1 MVSGRTLQVDTSNIQ
16 DIDGLGEF
24 QYSWF
29 NSADGISWQE
39 IDGEDEAAY
48 TLTSN
53 DVSRYIKVK
62 TTFVDQQGFFEE
74 FSTHS
79 ERTVLGGVDGRE
91 PGQPIIGGV
100 DEDYIDGTQT
110 DDDVIAGEGD
120 DQVITGQG
128 SDVVDGG
135 AGNDIIYLEADGI
148 WSSRFAAARF
158 ATNLDGTSFLAEKV
172 SLGGKNRF
180 FDVVDGNADFDTIVL
195 TKPTAGMH
203 FFFMISSVTLTAV

>member
-39 IDGEDEAAY
+39 IDGEDAAAY

-62 TTFVDQQGFFEE
+62 TKFVDQQGFFEE
-74 FSTHS
+74 FSKHS
-79 ERTVLGGVDGRE
+79 GRTVLGGVDGRE
-91 PGQPIIGGV
+91 PGKPIIGGV

-110 DDDVIAGEGD
+110 DDDVIAGGD
-120 DQVITGQG
+120 DRVITGQG
-128 SDVVDGG
+128 SMLLM
-135 AGNDIIYLEADGI
+135 AGLVM
-148 WSSRFAAARF
+148 
-158 ATNLDGTSFLAEKV
+158 TSFTLRLMESGQVDLPQHVLQPIWMALPS
-172 SLGGKNRF
+172 SLKKSRLEGRT
-180 FDVVDGNADFDTIVL
+180 DSL
-195 TKPTAGMH
+195 TLSMAMQ
-203 FFFMISSVTLTAV
+203 ISTPSF